1 MSIEKK
7 TMICYVFVL
16 SACILFIVWLS
27 AGHAHYS
34 DNLSDSYTTKL
45 PVEYQEEGARQVFN
59 GALPETFED
68 SQSLLFRSTHAKV
81 NVMIDGITVYTFGTE
96 KPAVGKTPGT
106 YWHVV
111 SIPAESAERELTVL
125 ITSVYGSVYGTD
137 KEIYYGS
144 RGECILTLV
153 NSYIPILILNSI
165 IIMMGLV
172 SLLLYGRIV
181 KSQKQQSWTRFLWL
195 GLFSLTIAVWSLRQ
209 CGFLQFLIPSGEILY
224 FIDYCLLFLMAPPM
238 NLFVYTISHIKWKKV
253 YLWMVWTYLAGVT
266 LGIVLQIAGIVDMTE
281 LLTGILI
288 LIIVNSIYMFWTIH
302 RESRECADS
311 MVIKLR
317 IPLYTLLVFGAL
329 EILTYYVRMFDG
341 VSVFLPLGG
350 VIFILML
357 IWQQLEDY
365 YQSTLEEQ
373 KRIYYEKLANTD
385 MLTGACSRNAYEN
398 MLKDITRSET
408 EPKGYGAVLFDLN
421 NLKYINDH
429 LGHEKGDQAIK
440 RCYELILTA
449 FGDNGNCY
457 RIGGDEFV
465 LIVLNQADVPEKI
478 ATFNELVEQTSESLE
493 FPFRVAV
500 GYALYDP
507 EQDPDLYNTIRRSDA
522 MMYLDKKRKKEGH
535 L

>member
-1 MSIEKK
+1 MNIEKK

-16 SACILFIVWLS
+16 SACILFIIGLAS
-27 AGHAHYS
+27 GHAHYTDS
-34 DNLSDSYTTKL
+34 LRDSYTSVL
-45 PVEYQEEGARQVFN
+45 PVEYREEGDRQVFN
-59 GALPETFED
+59 GVLPETFKD
-68 SQSLLFRSTHAKV
+68 SQSLLFRSTHATV

-106 YWHVV
+106 YWNVV
-111 SIPAESAERELTVL
+111 SIPAESAGRELTVL

-137 KEIYYGS
+137 SEIYYGS

-153 NSYIPILILNSI
+153 SSYLPILILNSI
-165 IIMMGLV
+165 IIMMGFV
-172 SLLLYGRIV
+172 SLLLYGRIIRN
-181 KSQKQQSWTRFLWL
+181 QKQPSWSRFLWL

-224 FIDYCLLFLMAPPM
+224 LIDYCLLFLMAPPL
-238 NLFVYTISHIKWKKV
+238 NLFVYTISHIKWKKG
-253 YLWMVWTYLAGVT
+253 YLWMVWVYLAGVT
-266 LGIVLQIAGIVDMTE
+266 VGIVLQIAGIVDMTE
-281 LLTGILI
+281 LLTGIIVLI
-288 LIIVNSIYMFWTIH
+288 VVNSIYMFWTIH
-302 RESRECADS
+302 RESREYTDS
-311 MVIKLR
+311 MVVKLQ

-350 VIFILML
+350 VVFILML

-385 MLTGACSRNAYEN
+385 MLTGARSRNAYEN
-398 MLKDITRSET
+398 MLKDIAKGET
-408 EPKGYGAVLFDLN
+408 GPKGYGAVLFDLN

-429 LGHEKGDQAIK
+429 LGHEKGDEAIK
-440 RCYELILTA
+440 RCYEHIVTA

-465 LIVLNQADVPEKI
+465 LLVLNRTDVPEKI
-478 ATFNELVEQTSESLE
+478 DIFNELVERSNESPE

-500 GYALYDP
+500 GYAVYDP
-507 EQDPDLYNTIRRSDA
+507 EQDTDLYNTIRRSDA
-522 MMYLDKKRKKEGH
+522 MMYLDKKQKKEGH
-535 L
+535 C